1 MSNQSVPFIG
11 GDEMSGSEVA
21 RLLKE
26 IELTYQAA
34 ENGLSGLAAG
44 TARHEFIKAKME
56 NLDQYRESLT
66 QFVGADQAMEL
77 LVQVIEN
84 VQQRRVVS

>member
-1 MSNQSVPFIG
+1 MS
-11 GDEMSGSEVA
+11 ESEVA

-34 ENGLSGLAAG
+34 ENGLAGLAAG
-44 TARHEFIKAKME
+44 TARHEFITAKME
-56 NLDQYRESLT
+56 KLEKSRESLV
-66 QFVGADQAMEL
+66 QFVGADQAMEM

-84 VQQRRVVS
+84 VQQRGVV

>member
-1 MSNQSVPFIG
+1 MS
-11 GDEMSGSEVA
+11 ESEVA

-34 ENGLSGLAAG
+34 KNGLAGLAAG
-44 TARHEFIKAKME
+44 TARHEFISVKMAS
-56 NLDQYRESLT
+56 LDKYRESLT
-66 QFVGADQAMEL
+66 QFVGADRAMEM

-84 VQQRRVVS
+84 A

>member
-1 MSNQSVPFIG
+1 MSQ
-11 GDEMSGSEVA
+11 SEVA

-34 ENGLSGLAAG
+34 KNGLAGLAAG
-44 TARHEFIKAKME
+44 TARHEFIAAKME
-56 NLDQYRESLT
+56 NLDQYRESLA
-66 QFVGADQAMEL
+66 QFVGADQAMEM

-84 VQQRRVVS
+84 A